1 MSQVLFIEHIILI
14 GIFFLLNVVNVDSF
28 TDAAISASKHTNGQ
42 TTERPLQVCFM
53 QFNINFFLCDKV
65 HVHNSS
71 NKNCAQTLISNLRIC
86 YSLNLPLVAVV
97 LSEKSCKIHGKI
109 MLCDFLSLI
118 SCCSSKKCVTSALFQ
133 EIHRATLM
141 KFELYHSRICY
152 GFVFVQGGGWGGVGF
167 DSLI

>member
-1 MSQVLFIEHIILI
+1 MQPSVPLSTQMVKRRSDHFRYALCNSTLI
-14 GIFFLLNVVNVDSF
+14 
-28 TDAAISASKHTNGQ
+28 
-42 TTERPLQVCFM
+42 
-53 QFNINFFLCDKV
+53 FFLCDKV

-152 GFVFVQGGGWGGVGF
+152 GFVFVQGGGWGGVGWGGVWL
-167 DSLI
+167 SYLA